1 MCVCYQKVVFSQYIR
16 NKTLKDICDF
26 TFTGHLQQKNTTLK
40 NICICE
46 IQGYAAEEKLEMFAI
61 FHIFVFDKL
70 DLDVGGG
77 GQAVSKVLVTQMLQ
91 TVDAKNHFSLLIII
105 ITSKINIE
113 QFLYFQKTTCLV
125 A

>member
-1 MCVCYQKVVFSQYIR
+1 MVVFSQYIR
-16 NKTLKDICDF
+16 NELSKM
-26 TFTGHLQQKNTTLK
+26 KN
-40 NICICE
+40 E

-70 DLDVGGG
+70 DLDAGGT

-113 QFLYFQKTTCLV
+113 QFLYFQNTTCLV